1 MNATSKI
8 TLTDRINKPVRKIP
22 SWTIYAVGLGWM
34 VWLFWQGIT
43 NQLGPEPVKVL
54 EHSYGKGAL
63 QWLIAGLAI
72 TPLRVWT
79 GVNLIKHRRAVGLVA
94 FYMLLG
100 HLLIWAILDVQSLE
114 RVWADIVKRP
124 YITVGM
130 AGFLLL
136 VPLAVTSNDRA
147 VRWLG
152 ARWRKLHKLVF
163 PALALGALHFI
174 WLVKGW
180 QIEPFIYAGVI
191 GALVVMR
198 LPVMSRQ
205 GKRVRMALN

>member
-1 MNATSKI
+1 MVS
-8 TLTDRINKPVRKIP
+8 TLNTWVRPI
-22 SWTIYAVGLGWM
+22 AVWPLYVAGLGWM
-34 VWLFWQGIT
+34 AWMFWLGLS

-63 QWLIAGLAI
+63 QWLVAGLAI
-72 TPLRVWT
+72 TPLRTWT
-79 GVNLIKHRRAVGLVA
+79 GLNLLKFRRAVGLVA

-100 HLLIWAILDVQSLE
+100 HLLIWAVLDVQSLE

-136 VPLAVTSNDRA
+136 LPLALTSTDRA

-152 ARWRKLHKLVF
+152 ARWRALHKLVY
-163 PALALGALHFI
+163 PAIGLGVLHFI

-180 QIEPFIYAGVI
+180 QMEPFLYAG
-191 GALVVMR
+191 ALAVLLLLRVPA
-198 LPVMSRQ
+198 LSRQ
-205 GKRVRMALN
+205 GRRLRSVLA

>member
-1 MNATSKI
+1 MVG
-8 TLTDRINKPVRKIP
+8 TLNTGLRRVPAWP
-22 SWTIYAVGLGWM
+22 LYAAGLGWM
-34 VWLFWQGIT
+34 AWLFWLGLSG
-43 NQLGPEPVKVL
+43 QLGPEPVKVL

-72 TPLRVWT
+72 TPLRNWT
-79 GVNLIKHRRAVGLVA
+79 GVSLLKFRRAVGLVA

-130 AGFLLL
+130 AGFVLLL
-136 VPLAVTSNDRA
+136 PLALTSNDKA

-152 ARWRKLHKLVF
+152 ARWRMVHKLVY
-163 PALALGALHFI
+163 PAIGLGVLHFI

-180 QIEPFIYAGVI
+180 QLEPFIYAGVLA
-191 GALVVMR
+191 GLLVLR
-198 LPVMSRQ
+198 LPTLSRQ
-205 GKRVRMALN
+205 GRKLRAVLA

>member
-1 MNATSKI
+1 MI
-8 TLTDRINKPVRKIP
+8 GTLNTNLRRLPAWP
-22 SWTIYAVGLGWM
+22 LYTLGLGWM
-34 VWLFWQGIT
+34 VWLFWQGLSG
-43 NQLGPEPVKVL
+43 QLGPEPVKVL

-72 TPLRVWT
+72 TPLRTWT
-79 GVNLIKHRRAVGLVA
+79 GLNLLKFRRAVGLVA
-94 FYMLLG
+94 FYLLLG
-100 HLLIWAILDVQSLE
+100 HLLIWAVLDVQSLE

-130 AGFLLL
+130 AAFVLLI
-136 VPLAVTSNDRA
+136 PLAVTSNDRA

-152 ARWRKLHKLVF
+152 ARWRKVHLLVF

-180 QIEPFIYAGVI
+180 QIEPFLYAGAI
-191 GALVVMR
+191 AFLVLLR
-198 LPVMSRQ
+198 LPATKGARNSLRA
-205 GKRVRMALN
+205 ALS